1 LIAASTSV
9 RIGGILLAAAAVAPR
24 SAALL
29 DFNDG
34 HDQVTVSATYGIT
47 YDSNLF
53 SQAGGSGDYAQSLAL
68 GANYTRRAG
77 VIGVNA
83 SLSITSSRFRKFS
96 GEDFNNPSC
105 NLEFTKENGRLTGS
119 AGLSAQRE
127 SRSDAA
133 ANVFANSWN
142 YGSSLR
148 FRYPINTR
156 YYFTSASEFSLRD
169 YLDNN
174 SLFNLLSY
182 SEAIDVFYVYTS
194 KLDLLGGY
202 RIRWGEAEGGS
213 RTQDSALT
221 LGATGA
227 ILPKL
232 NGSFRL
238 GYQWRDESGAT
249 TGRYHSLTTGLSLA
263 WPLTKR
269 VTFTGAASKDF
280 TTTATDVSV
289 NVTAVGVSATLKP
302 TFKLKVVLNAGVDYS
317 ISDFL
322 GSRGDGRRDHAWTFN
337 SGMTFPLSSKFS
349 ASISY
354 AYSDNQSNIAFSDF
368 ARHTATFNLSARY

>member
-1 LIAASTSV
+1 MV
-9 RIGGILLAAAAVAPR
+9 AVAAMVPR
-24 SAALL
+24 SVALL

-34 HDQVTVSATYGIT
+34 RDQVTVSATYGIT

-53 SQAGGSGDYAQSLAL
+53 AQAGGAGDSSQSLTL

-77 VIGVNA
+77 LIGVNA
-83 SLSITSSRFRKFS
+83 SLSVTSSRFQKFY

-119 AGLSAQRE
+119 VGLSAQRE

-133 ANVFANSWN
+133 ANVFASSWN
-142 YGSSLR
+142 YGSSVR

-169 YLDNN
+169 YVENS

-194 KLDLLGGY
+194 KLDLLGGC
-202 RIRWGEAEGGS
+202 RVRWGEAQGGS
-213 RTQDSALT
+213 HTQDSALT
-221 LGATGA
+221 LGATGG

-238 GYQWRDESGAT
+238 GYQWRDESDGTA
-249 TGRYHSLTTGLSLA
+249 GRYHSLTTSLSLA

-289 NVTAVGVSATLKP
+289 NVTALSVSASLKP
-302 TFKLKVVLNAGVDYS
+302 TFKLKFVLNTGVDYS

-322 GSRGDGRRDHAWTFN
+322 GSRGGGRQDHAWSFN
-337 SGMTFPLSSKFS
+337 AGLSLPLSSKLS

-354 AYSDNQSNIAFSDF
+354 AYSDNHSNIAFSEF

>member
-1 LIAASTSV
+1 MV
-9 RIGGILLAAAAVAPR
+9 AAAAMAPR
-24 SAALL
+24 SVALL

-34 HDQVTVSATYGIT
+34 RDQVTVSATYGIT

-53 SQAGGSGDYAQSLAL
+53 AQAGSAGDYSQSLAL
-68 GANYTRRAG
+68 GAKYTRRAG
-77 VIGVNA
+77 LIGVNA
-83 SLSITSSRFRKFS
+83 SLSVTSSRYQEFS
-96 GEDFNNPSC
+96 GEDFNNPSG
-105 NLEFTKENGRLTGS
+105 NLEFTKENGRLTGAVELS
-119 AGLSAQRE
+119 AGRE

-133 ANVFANSWN
+133 ANVFASSWN

-169 YLDNN
+169 YVENS
-174 SLFNLLSY
+174 SLFNRLSY

-194 KLDLLGGY
+194 KLDLLGGC
-202 RIRWGEAEGGS
+202 RVRWGEAQGGS
-213 RTQDSALT
+213 HTQDSALT
-221 LGATGA
+221 LGASGG

-238 GYQWRDESGAT
+238 GYQWRDERGGT

-269 VTFTGAASKDF
+269 VTFTGVASKDF

-289 NVTAVGVSATLKP
+289 NVTAFSVSARLKP
-302 TFKLKVVLNAGVDYS
+302 TFKLKVILNSGVDYS
-317 ISDFL
+317 ISEFL
-322 GSRGDGRRDHAWTFN
+322 GSRGGGRQDHAWSFKV
-337 SGMTFPLSSKFS
+337 GLDLPLTSKLS

>member
-1 LIAASTSV
+1 LIAASKIV
-9 RIGGILLAAAAVAPR
+9 RVLGMLAAAAAMAPR
-24 SAALL
+24 SVALL

-53 SQAGGSGDYAQSLAL
+53 AQAGGSGDYSQALAL
-68 GANYTRRAG
+68 GAQYTRRAG
-77 VIGVNA
+77 LIGVNA
-83 SLSITSSRFRKFS
+83 SLAITSTRFREFS
-96 GEDFNNPSC
+96 GEDFNNPAC
-105 NLEFTKENGRLTGS
+105 NLEFTKGSGRLTGS
-119 AGLSAQRE
+119 VGLSAQRE

-133 ANVFANSWN
+133 VNVFASSWN

-148 FRYPINTR
+148 FRYPINSR

-169 YLDNN
+169 YVDNN
-174 SLFNLLSY
+174 ALFNLASY

-202 RIRWGEAEGGS
+202 RIRWGDAQGGS
-213 RTQDSALT
+213 RTQDHALT
-221 LGATGA
+221 LGATGG

-238 GYQWRDESGAT
+238 GYQWRNESGDT
-249 TGRYHSLTTGLSLA
+249 EGRFHSLTTGLSLA
-263 WPLTKR
+263 WPLTTR

-289 NVTAVGVSATLKP
+289 NVTAFSVSASLKP

-317 ISDFL
+317 ISEFL
-322 GSRGDGRRDHAWTFN
+322 GSRGGGRQDHAWSFN
-337 SGMTFPLSSKFS
+337 AGLTFPLSARFS

-354 AYSDNQSNIAFSDF
+354 ASSDNHSNIAFSDF
-368 ARHTATFNLSARY
+368 ARHTATFNLSARF